1 MSPDPDPGP
10 DPRLDLGTE
19 RDADT
24 ASSPVPGRM
33 DARLLGAGTGPRF
46 LLLILLFVTSS
57 ATVVS
62 AVFHSLT
69 DPRNIAAGC
78 ALASGSDPRA
88 DFLGASLATLRS
100 DKAFR
105 ACVDRF
111 VPHASAWPVPAA
123 VVALVLAAGALY
135 WMLPRWKQR
144 GRRLVPVEAIDPHGE
159 LSAVL
164 DELVGVA
171 GLSRRPRFVVSPA
184 ARTASAVVFGRWRH
198 HVVCLHGGLV
208 GIRDSDTRRFR
219 AVVLHE
225 LAHLHN
231 RDVDITY
238 ATVALWRVFLLAVL
252 PGYLVWAVLAL
263 RDALSSA
270 VFGPPSLVAT
280 SRDVASTAV
289 LVALVFLTRADI
301 LRTRELYADADAIRW
316 GADPAG
322 WGGATGSVAPD
333 RGRLGR
339 AARALAAAWRSHP
352 GWDRRRRALVGSEE
366 LFHSSALT
374 LFLTGATASI
384 CAGQLHGLGA
394 GWVVR
399 LAAATVA
406 GLIATTVAV
415 NLWRATARAVL
426 TGVRAPSG
434 LRAGWWL
441 GAGLVLGEVLTG
453 GVSGWRVLPR
463 HPEVFA
469 LLVVI
474 SVVVTC
480 WTAQFADLALRCW
493 RGSRLRPAF
502 AAGLTATLVAFALTY
517 DWWQSSGRIFAAGWP
532 FSEPAIR
539 AALQHDLPGP
549 PLGATTLTVIAVV
562 LSVVLPWEQDPLL
575 WAVTALWVLPLL
587 AWGMGA
593 ANRAPAWALR
603 ALPPG
608 EGPVWQAGRLPSFRR
623 LAVAAGLGA
632 GGAWLG
638 VVVVLAR
645 IHAVRPPVGQPL
657 GQQALLVLAWLFVV
671 LAAVVVVTASVTGSV
686 TPRLPVPAAAVTA
699 GTAGLAGVTAAFL
712 LLSADGCVSPLAA
725 LDTTC
730 AWLPG
735 GAWPLTELLLPL
747 VLGLALFVSVFTA
760 VVAMAVRRLRRRP
773 RPDTADH
780 DRRTRLR
787 PARDGGRIRAPARKA
802 AVAAVCLTALTLIT
816 ATSLPVGTGGHSG
829 ARTTSLTR
837 QDLVPAQASRPS
849 EEVLALQ
856 TDAWLRLGGRELLVE
871 MTGEVLH
878 IMTALQ
884 ADRAF
889 TDRGYAARAIRPH
902 CLGLRTAAQRLGAYF
917 PVPDPD
923 VARQRPTLPTQG
935 RRIGT
940 NCRQAI
946 DEGKRD
952 LYLTSMNDVLT
963 LSERLSGVLREVTAE
978 ADQHPGR

>member
-1 MSPDPDPGP
+1 MSPGPGP
-10 DPRLDLGTE
+10 EKDT
-19 RDADT
+19 DT

-33 DARLLGAGTGPRF
+33 DERLLGAGTGPRF
-46 LLLILLFVTSS
+46 LLLISLFVTSS
-57 ATVVS
+57 ASMTS
-62 AVFHSLT
+62 AVFHSLV
-69 DPRNIAAGC
+69 DPRNMASGC
-78 ALASGSDPRA
+78 ALASGLDPRA

-100 DKAFR
+100 DEAFR

-111 VPHASAWPVPAA
+111 VPHASPWPVPAA
-123 VVALVLAAGALY
+123 VVALVLAACVLY
-135 WMLPRWKQR
+135 WTLPRWKQR
-144 GRRLVPVEAIDPHGE
+144 GRRLVPVEGIDPHGE
-159 LSAVL
+159 LGALL
-164 DELVGVA
+164 DELVDVA

-208 GIRDSDTRRFR
+208 AIRDSDARRFR

-225 LAHLHN
+225 LAHIHN

-238 ATVALWRVFLLAVL
+238 ATVALWRVFLFAVL

-280 SRDVASTAV
+280 SRDVAFTAV
-289 LVALVFLTRADI
+289 LIALVFLTRADI

-322 WGGATGSVAPD
+322 WGGATGSAASD

-352 GWDRRRRALVGSEE
+352 GWDRRRRALADAQE

-384 CAGQLHGLGA
+384 CAGELYGFGA

-415 NLWRATARAVL
+415 NLWRAAARAVL

-517 DWWQSSGRIFAAGWP
+517 DWWHSSGRIFAAGWP

-549 PLGATTLTVIAVV
+549 ALGASTLTVIAVV
-562 LSVVLPWEQDPLL
+562 LSMVLPWEQDPLL

-587 AWGMGA
+587 VWGIGA
-593 ANRAPAWALR
+593 ADKAPAWAVR

-608 EGPVWQAGRLPSFRR
+608 EGAVWRAERLPSFRR

-657 GQQALLVLAWLFVV
+657 GQQALLVVAWLFVV
-671 LAAVVVVTASVTGSV
+671 LAAVVVAAATVTGSV
-686 TPRLPVPAAAVTA
+686 TPRLPVPAAAVAA

-712 LLSADGCVSPLAA
+712 LLSADGCVRSLATMG
-725 LDTTC
+725 TTC

-760 VVAMAVRRLRRRP
+760 VVATAVLRLRRRP
-773 RPDTADH
+773 RPDVGDR

-787 PARDGGRIRAPARKA
+787 PARDGGHTRAPARKA
-802 AVAAVCLTALTLIT
+802 AVAAVCLIALTLIT
-816 ATSLPVGTGGHSG
+816 AASLPMGTGGHSG
-829 ARTTSLTR
+829 AHTSLTR
-837 QDLVPAQASRPS
+837 QDLIPAQNTRPA

-856 TDAWLRLGGRELLVE
+856 TDAWLRLGGRELLVK

-884 ADRAF
+884 DDRAF
-889 TDRGYAARAIRPH
+889 TDHGYAARAIRPH

-923 VARQRPTLPTQG
+923 VARQRPTLATQG

-952 LYLTSMNDVLT
+952 LYLASMNDVVT

-978 ADQHPGR
+978 AGHHPGQ